1 MEVETGRSAATS
13 PKICDTCC
21 RSNIESLS
29 SPNGYSHVSKRLASK
44 SCPLGDKIFKWV
56 EKEMENRP
64 VRIKLFRKLSSMGS
78 VTRYLST
85 ELGTQSVGTYALVST
100 QEGQILAA
108 RHGIGLA
115 KISVGDSAAVQ
126 LGDSAAVQHGVPTFR
141 YVTSSGSPETLSI
154 ANGWLKHCVDNHDCH
169 KSFLLYRK

>member
-1 MEVETGRSAATS
+1 
-13 PKICDTCC
+13 
-21 RSNIESLS
+21 
-29 SPNGYSHVSKRLASK
+29 
-44 SCPLGDKIFKWV
+44 
-56 EKEMENRP
+56 
-64 VRIKLFRKLSSMGS
+64 MGS

-126 LGDSAAVQHGVPTFR
+126 HGVPTFR